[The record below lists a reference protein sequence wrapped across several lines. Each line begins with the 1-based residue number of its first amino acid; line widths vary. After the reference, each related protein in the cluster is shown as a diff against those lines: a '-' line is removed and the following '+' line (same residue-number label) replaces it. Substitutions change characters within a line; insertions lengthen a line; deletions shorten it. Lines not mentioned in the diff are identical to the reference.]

1 MIMIVIILIGI
12 AVCLYRKIISQY
24 EVSQTDVPKAV
35 IENPEFDEMHGLEKQ
50 YTPNPV
56 YEKANRNSEGFG
68 GKSFN
73 RFSAKT
79 NAADD
84 VVPWSSSKLKETEG
98 DLNESSIP
106 IGLPDQTNGS
116 ADQIDLPHRK

>member
-1 MIMIVIILIGI
+1 MIMIVLILIGI

-24 EVSQTDVPKAV
+24 EVSQASVPKAV

-73 RFSAKT
+73 RSSAKT
-79 NAADD
+79 NTMDD
-84 VVPWSSSKLKETEG
+84 VWSSSKLRDYEG
-98 DLNESSIP
+98 DCNDSTIP

-116 ADQIDLPHRK
+116 ADQIDLPVRK